1 MVIRY
6 KRLFDLKNFT
16 FFGQL
21 HCSLFVLT
29 KICFVFFFRSN
40 YFSRQLENNAPLHF
54 CGSFHTVIVLLRYMN
69 WIYHIQQMTSSAGKV
84 HYLEPSKKKYEIK
97 QIKKN
102 LYKFMIRKIIW
113 SLRIE
118 RKKDPS
124 LSLSKYTNFEAM
136 KIDCK
141 SFLAT

>member
-16 FFGQL
+16 FFL
-21 HCSLFVLT
+21 VNCIAVCLYWPKSVL
-29 KICFVFFFRSN
+29 CFFFRSN

-118 RKKDPS
+118 KKDPS